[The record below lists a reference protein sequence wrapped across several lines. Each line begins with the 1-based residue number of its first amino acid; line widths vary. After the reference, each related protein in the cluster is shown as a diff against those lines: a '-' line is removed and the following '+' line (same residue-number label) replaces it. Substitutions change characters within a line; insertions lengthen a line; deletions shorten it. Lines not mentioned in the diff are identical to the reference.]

1 MRARILG
8 SLVALSFYS
17 LSLLHAV
24 PAAALT
30 FVEVDYTCPITGE
43 KFTAPTMASG
53 TSFGSR
59 LDFRKVGPIASPWP
73 MVTCPSNGF
82 PLFQEE
88 FKTEQ
93 IETLKAFAATPEYKA
108 LVASHPVYY
117 LVARLQRLL
126 GYATEDIA
134 FSLLYASWQAEANE
148 QKALGYLEE
157 ALPLFQEVLEK
168 QPPVDVR
175 NVASL
180 RFLTVEL
187 HRRLGRFEQ
196 AAALLEKYR
205 AELEPVVPPDFMALE
220 TKLIQQRVSA
230 PATPEMPKDKS
241 P

>member
-17 LSLLHAV
+17 LSLLHAG

-30 FVEVDYTCPITGE
+30 FVKVDYTCPITGE

-93 IETLKAFAATPEYKA
+93 IETLKVFAATPEYRA

-126 GYATEDIA
+126 GYTTEDIA
-134 FSLLYASWQAEANE
+134 FSLLYASWQAEENE

-168 QPPVDVR
+168 QPPAD
-175 NVASL
+175 AGDATSL
-180 RFLTVEL
+180 RFLIVEL
-187 HRRLGRFEQ
+187 HRRLGRFDQ
-196 AAALLEKYR
+196 AAALLETHR
-205 AELEPVVPPDFMALE
+205 AEITAVMPPSFMELE
-220 TKLIQQRVSA
+220 TRLIQQRVSA
-230 PATPEMPKDKS
+230 VAAPERPKNGTP
-241 P
+241 